1 MYAEVIVDIAS
12 EQVDRVFTYRV
23 PDAFSG
29 MLYQGSRVR
38 VPFGFREKEGFV
50 IRLKE
55 TAEYDESRVKD
66 IIAPL
71 EEYPALL
78 PPLMELAREIREKTH
93 CPLCEALRLMLPA
106 QMRGGRIK
114 VKTETCL
121 QLNFPVSQVEEAID
135 KQGRAVSR
143 KVILTAL
150 SDGGVH
156 TLEEIRALVKN
167 VRQPLDQLIE
177 KELVRSFEREVLRAP
192 ESYRNVPMAPDK
204 ELTGEQAEVL
214 QELKSALK
222 SKSGK
227 RTYLLHG
234 VTGSGK
240 TEIFVRM
247 TREVLAKGKDVILLV
262 PEIVLT
268 PQMIRYFKSR
278 FGDDMAVLH
287 SRLTPGERFDE
298 WRRIRMGQAR
308 IVIGARSAVFAP
320 VQNLG
325 AVIVDEEHEQTYIS
339 DHFPQYDAREMAL
352 SRVKRE
358 GGLLLLSSATPS
370 IYSYA
375 MARRGD
381 YVLLE
386 MPHRVA
392 NRPMPNV
399 HIVDMR
405 EELRLGNR
413 GMFSS
418 LLLDKLR
425 TCLESGQQAMLFI
438 NRRGYA
444 PFVNCRKCGE
454 SIKCPQ
460 CDVTM
465 TYHATDRM
473 LHCHYCGNAMPMPD
487 GCPSCGSEYIRPC
500 GVGTQKVEEEI
511 KKIFPDV
518 GVIRMDVDTTK
529 DRNAHFEL
537 LNRFRAR
544 QAQILIGTQMIAKGL
559 DFPNVTLV
567 GAVLADLTL
576 NLPDYRAPE
585 RTYQLLVQVAGR
597 AGRGDVPGEVVI
609 QSYKPGHYA
618 IASAA
623 RQDYRSFFNEE
634 FDRRRKD
641 LYPPF
646 TRMVRILLEG
656 KDAPRVLHTA
666 EKMRDD
672 MALFLGD
679 KPMLKKRLLFMRA
692 DYAPIQRIQNQ
703 YRAHV
708 LTKLLSHPDADRLL
722 EKMQQLVQEQNDRTG
737 ESDVAA
743 QLEIDP
749 ASLA

>member
-23 PDAFSG
+23 PEAFSR
-29 MLYQGSRVR
+29 MLFQGSRVR
-38 VPFGFREKEGFV
+38 VPFGFKEKEGFV

-55 TAEYDESRVKD
+55 QADYDESRVKD

-71 EEYPALL
+71 ENYPALL
-78 PPLMELAREIREKTH
+78 PPLMDLAQEIKEKTH

-106 QMRGGRIK
+106 QMRGGRVK
-114 VKTETCL
+114 VKTESCV
-121 QLNFPVSQVEEAID
+121 QLNFPVEQVEEAIA
-135 KQGRAVSR
+135 KQGRASSR

-150 SDGGVH
+150 SDGQVH
-156 TLEEIRALVKN
+156 SMDEIRALVKN
-167 VRQPLDQLIE
+167 SKQPMDYLIE
-177 KELVRSFEREVLRAP
+177 KELVRTFEREVFRAP
-192 ESYRNVPMAPDK
+192 GAYQGVQRAEDPQ
-204 ELTGEQAEVL
+204 LTAEQEEVL
-214 QELKSALK
+214 TELVPALK
-222 SKSGK
+222 KPGSNPVF
-227 RTYLLHG
+227 LLHG

-240 TEIFVRM
+240 TEVFVRL
-247 TREVLAKGKDVILLV
+247 TRAALSQGKDVIILV

-268 PQMIRYFKSR
+268 PQMIQYFRSR

-298 WRRIRMGQAR
+298 WRRIRLGQAR

-320 VQNLG
+320 LQHLG
-325 AVIVDEEHEQTYIS
+325 AVIVDEEHEQSYIS

-358 GGLLLLSSATPS
+358 GGILLLSSATPS

-381 YVLLE
+381 YTLLE
-386 MPHRVA
+386 MPHRVQD
-392 NRPMPNV
+392 RPMPHV

-413 GMFSS
+413 GMFSRV
-418 LLLDKLR
+418 LLEKLR
-425 TCLESGQQAMLFI
+425 DCIQSGQQAMLFI

-460 CDVTM
+460 CDVSM

-473 LHCHYCGNAMPMPD
+473 LHCHYCGSSQPMPEK
-487 GCPSCGSEYIRPC
+487 CPSCGSEYIRAC

-511 KKIFPDV
+511 KKLFPGV
-518 GVIRMDVDTTK
+518 GVIRMDVDTTSS
-529 DRNAHFEL
+529 RNAHYEL
-537 LNRFRAR
+537 LNKFRAK

-576 NLPDYRAPE
+576 NLPDYRSPE

-597 AGRGDVPGEVVI
+597 AGRGNTPGEVVI

-618 IASAA
+618 VAA
-623 RQDYRSFFNEE
+623 AAAQDYRAFFQEE
-634 FDRRRKD
+634 FARRKKD

-646 TRMVRILLEG
+646 TQMVRILVEG
-656 KDAPRVLHTA
+656 RQAEETLHQA
-666 EKMRDD
+666 EKMRDEVL
-672 MALFLGD
+672 AYLQE
-679 KPMLKKRLLFMRA
+679 KPMLKKRMFFIRA
-692 DYAPIQRIQNQ
+692 DYAPIQRIQNKF
-703 YRAHV
+703 RAHV
-708 LTKLLSHPDADRLL
+708 LLKLLNHPDTDRLL
-722 EKMQQLVQEQNDRTG
+722 EKMQQITQICNEHTG
-737 ESDVAA
+737 ESGVSAI
-743 QLEIDP
+743 LEIDP